1 MELKTYLRV
10 WKDFTLHAMKREMCM
25 NKNGWKNIV
34 FWVIVSEAIGL
45 LAGLLTRNGT
55 ELYGQMAMK
64 PPLSPPG
71 WLFPVVWTILYALMG
86 VGAGLVSG
94 KPPSADRNRSINLMV
109 AQLVENFFGHLKSEP
124 LTCKNLTL

>member
-1 MELKTYLRV
+1 
-10 WKDFTLHAMKREMCM
+10 M

-45 LAGLLTRNGT
+45 LAGLLARNGT
-55 ELYGQMAMK
+55 EIYGQMAMK
-64 PPLSPPG
+64 PLLSPPG
-71 WLFPVVWTILYALMG
+71 GLFPVVWTILYVLMG

-94 KPPSADRNRSINLMV
+94 QRPLSDRNRSINLMV
-109 AQLVENFFGHLKSEP
+109 AQLVQNFFGLLKSEP

>member
-1 MELKTYLRV
+1 MGLKTYLRV

-45 LAGLLTRNGT
+45 LAGLLARNGT
-55 ELYGQMAMK
+55 EIYGQMAMK

-94 KPPSADRNRSINLMV
+94 QRPLSDRNRSINLMV
-109 AQLVENFFGHLKSEP
+109 AQLVQNFFGLLKSEP